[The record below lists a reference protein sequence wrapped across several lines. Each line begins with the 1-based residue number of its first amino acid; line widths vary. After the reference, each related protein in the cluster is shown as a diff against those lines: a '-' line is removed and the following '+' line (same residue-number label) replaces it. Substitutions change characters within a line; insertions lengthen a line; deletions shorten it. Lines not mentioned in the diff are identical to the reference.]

1 MRATAVIGLGW
12 GDEGKG
18 TIVDALA
25 HKLNAKLVVRFSGG
39 AQAAHHVV
47 TNDSRVHCFA
57 QFGAGTFSGAYTH
70 LSRFMMIDAGAIAN
84 EAEHLFELGIVD
96 PLNLLTIDP
105 DAPLLTPYHAAMNQ
119 LRELSRG
126 NARHGSCGRG
136 IGELAS
142 DIKTGDVDILTARD
156 FWRGNYGPQPGT
168 KRAVG
173 RIRDR
178 FIAQAEALPL
188 DRNNHLPLFERLE
201 QHPSKWLPRAQER
214 THGIQL
220 AQTQYV
226 LKGTESVI
234 FEGSQGVLLD
244 EKHGFQ
250 PHTTWSNVTF
260 DNAITLLQ
268 EAGIKDGLQRIGVL
282 RSYMTRHGAGPF
294 PTENTAMQ
302 YLLKNDHNTE
312 SQWQG
317 SMRTGHFDMV
327 LAKYAIQ
334 ACAGIDYLAITHI
347 DKIVEP
353 SAPEL
358 WSVAT
363 SYEYDDKL
371 TVTSSINH
379 EDVDTSDGFIE
390 LLDNRLAP
398 VGMVSWG
405 PTLADKVYLRRM
417 GMSDNVPLASED
429 ALRRMHN
436 TNAQLWNP

>member
-18 TIVDALA
+18 GIIDALA
-25 HKLNAKLVVRFSGG
+25 HKLKTKLVVRFSGG

-47 TNDSRVHCFA
+47 TNDGRVHCFA

-70 LSRFMMIDAGAIAN
+70 LSRFMMIDANALAN

-96 PLNLLTIDP
+96 PLSLLTIDP

-126 NARHGSCGRG
+126 DARHGSCGRG

-142 DIKTGDVDILTARD
+142 DLKTGQLDILTA
-156 FWRGNYGPQPGT
+156 FHLWQCPTYSPAFVTAN
-168 KRAVG
+168 

-178 FIAQAEALPL
+178 FVSEAETLPL
-188 DRNNHLPLFERLE
+188 ERKDHERIFNKLE
-201 QHPSKWLPRAQER
+201 QHPSNWLKPAQER
-214 THGIQL
+214 THCVQL
-220 AQTQYV
+220 AQTRDV
-226 LKGTESVI
+226 LRRNESVI

-268 EAGIKDGLQRIGVL
+268 EAGIKDELQRIGVL

-294 PTENTAMQ
+294 PTESEFLR
-302 YLLKNDHNTE
+302 YLLKNDHNATSE
-312 SQWQG
+312 WQG
-317 SMRTGHFDMV
+317 SMRAGHFDMV
-327 LAKYAIQ
+327 LARYAIE
-334 ACAGIDYLAITHI
+334 ACGGIDHLAITHI

-363 SYEYDDKL
+363 LYQHDDKL
-371 TVTSSINH
+371 TVTSSINY
-379 EDVDTSDGFIE
+379 EDVDTSDGFIDMLE
-390 LLDNRLAP
+390 NRLAS

-417 GMSDNVPLASED
+417 GTMSED
-429 ALRRMHN
+429 APRDKSALQRMHGA
-436 TNAQLWNP
+436 NARLWNS